1 MREKM
6 NEDKELKVDETD
18 FDSNTDDAIEQGF
31 AKMELL
37 WKSRC
42 VKMPSGSNVTVREIS
57 KEE

>member
-1 MREKM
+1 M